1 MASPRTCTLALLR
14 AIAAVTCSFVTAW
27 RRRTP

>member
-14 AIAAVTCSFVTAW
+14 AIAAVTCSFVTA
-27 RRRTP
+27 